1 MNPSVDSN
9 LQKSK
14 HKLVIAVDSYW
25 PQKGGV
31 EKAAQSLASSLKEQ
45 FSIKIIT
52 HRISHNSTLYSTYTS
67 LKKQSTIDPAGN
79 EITLLDSSCAGRL
92 ELLPLIL
99 WNLPGVKRNAP
110 RFDYLYKFYRTVFKK
125 RLKNLLSD
133 ANVVHCFSTGYLARC
148 VTEVCIDQKISFV
161 HSPFVH
167 FGRWGDSPAQLDSY
181 SKAGAIFC
189 PTVFFRNKLMSH
201 YKDSTSIK
209 TEIIPPIISEP
220 CASSFEKEPV
230 QGRFVLF
237 LGRRES
243 HKGLNALLDAF
254 EGIKE
259 NVKLVIAGP
268 GATAGSLHEN
278 VVDLGEVDDNTRDWL
293 FSRCDLLCLPSMDET
308 FGIVY
313 TEAMS
318 CGKPVVAW
326 DIPPVNEIVQDG
338 ISGILVEPQNTV
350 ALRSALE
357 KLLSNVTTCA
367 SMGRAAHDRFNNY
380 FSAGK
385 IVKEHHR
392 VYRNLTGTNLTGSE
406 E

>member
-1 MNPSVDSN
+1 MNSAVNSN
-9 LQKSK
+9 LRKSK
-14 HKLVIAVDSYW
+14 PRLVIAVDSYW
-25 PQKGGV
+25 PRRGGV

-45 FSIKIIT
+45 FSIKIVT
-52 HRISHNSTLYSTYTS
+52 HRISGNNTLYDAYSS
-67 LKKQSTIDPAGN
+67 RRKQCTTDPDGN
-79 EITLLDSSCAGRL
+79 KITLLEPSFAGRL
-92 ELLPLIL
+92 KLLPLLL

-125 RLKNLLSD
+125 RIKNLLSD
-133 ANVVHCFSTGYLARC
+133 ADVVHCFSTGYLARC
-148 VTEVCIDQKISFV
+148 VTEVCIDHKIAFV

-189 PTVFFRNKLMSH
+189 PTVFFRNKLLSH

-237 LGRRES
+237 LGRREP

-254 EGIKE
+254 KGIKE

-268 GATAGSLHEN
+268 GATAGSLPEN
-278 VVDLGEVDDNTRDWL
+278 IVDLGEVDDNTRDWL
-293 FSRCDLLCLPSMDET
+293 LSRCDLLCLPSMDET

-338 ISGILVEPQNTV
+338 ISGILVEPQNTG

-385 IVKEHHR
+385 IVKEHLR
-392 VYRNLTGTNLTGSE
+392 VYRNLTGTDLTGPE
-406 E
+406 D